1 MSDNDYLYRMMKPED
16 DFYMGDEED
25 EDTNDETDVVSFCVA
40 DHEDTCRKLDYVIE
54 CLEKE
59 LAELEAA
66 QKKESPKSKK

>member
-1 MSDNDYLYRMMKPED
+1 MSNDYYLYRMMYPED
-16 DFYMGDEED
+16 DFYMGDEE
-25 EDTNDETDVVSFCVA
+25 EDLTDETEVVSFCVA

-66 QKKESPKSKK
+66 QKKESPHS